1 MIVFPVKE
9 TEYALMKLIMIHH
22 VENQD
27 AKVVVGQVYVN
38 VENQKNLVLNVKGCL
53 YANIINAEDDVLYA
67 IQTAKSYALVEKAL
81 LVVKNVVKNVLVE
94 KCFPDVKYMEVVNY
108 VKHLY
113 VKQEVLQNI
122 MGIAYLAFFIS
133 TLKLKHRVILKRKKM
148 T

>member
-1 MIVFPVKE
+1 M
-9 TEYALMKLIMIHH
+9 
-22 VENQD
+22 N
-27 AKVVVGQVYVN
+27 AKGH
-38 VENQKNLVLNVKGCL
+38 L
-53 YANIINAEDDVLYA
+53 YANIINAEDDALYA

-94 KCFPDVKYMEVVNY
+94 NVLQDVKYTAVVNY

-122 MGIAYLAFFIS
+122 MVIAYLAFFIS
-133 TLKLKHRVILKRKKM
+133 TLKLKHHAILKRKRR